1 MKAPHVLGIAALAGL
16 ALGLSFGSHWIG
28 YVFPDA
34 GGHGP
39 WYASRAAGFAAYLA
53 LWASLVVGILMSST
67 WLDGIVNRGQLLAAH
82 QTLAVIGVAF
92 ALAHAAVLIPD
103 QWTAFSPVDLFVPF
117 ASQFERVQTGV
128 GTIALWLFAIVTFSF
143 WVRTLLGPAMWRM
156 IHYASVVAYLAALW
170 HGARLGTD
178 TAQWWA
184 AALYIGTFSILLGA
198 FVTRLTYARPRREPR
213 ARAAAR
219 A

>member
-1 MKAPHVLGIAALAGL
+1 M
-16 ALGLSFGSHWIG
+16 G

-53 LWASLVVGILMSST
+53 LWASLVVGIVMSST
-67 WLDGIVNRGQLLAAH
+67 WLDGMVNRARLLAAH

-92 ALAHAAVLIPD
+92 AFAHALVLIPD

-117 ASQFERVQTGV
+117 ASQFERMQAGV
-128 GTIALWLFAIVTFSF
+128 GTVALWLFAIVTFSF
-143 WVRTLLGPAMWRM
+143 WARGLIGPAMWKL

-170 HGARLGTD
+170 HGARLGSD
-178 TAQWWA
+178 SGEWWA
-184 AALYIGTFSILLGA
+184 AALYIVTFSLLLGVFA
-198 FVTRLTYARPRREPR
+198 TRLTYSRPRREPR
-213 ARAAAR
+213 AKAAAG